1 MKLKLILEPGTSLFK
16 DSTVFVGGV
25 VDIQESADDLDNKIF
40 INGQFMDSFKN
51 VEFAEPFLRD
61 GKAFLKKFYILSD
74 SKHEIK

>member
-40 INGQFMDSFKN
+40 ING
-51 VEFAEPFLRD
+51 
-61 GKAFLKKFYILSD
+61 
-74 SKHEIK
+74 